1 MIYAHFNTGKPMTTK
16 PEMTLENV
24 CFRYDGSKE
33 AKGCIRIMNEKYE
46 TFIPSRIIFKGEI
59 GAYYRIYKN
68 KRDVGNELFLRYK
81 LLSPSDYL
89 LLLSA
94 PESQAH
100 TDLGITDKDKV
111 NGIVESQAHLLTEK
125 DLIVGNRFECK
136 EEFIYEGNIFYYK
149 GRIYDCRIGGR
160 IRSANGFDFR
170 FDALTDLN
178 RHFKLDSQ
186 PPVMEGKE
194 ESDSKLI
201 DTAKKLAKAISDQKQ
216 MQDNLEASIS
226 KTEKLSEILT
236 VEQANIVQEIMT
248 EVFTEYNKILSSL
261 QSEVE
266 QLKGALQELVD
277 IQNGPPLEQHKNEWQ
292 EVMDKCYSI
301 LSK

>member
-1 MIYAHFNTGKPMTTK
+1 MTTK
-16 PEMTLENV
+16 TEMTLENV

-33 AKGCIRIMNEKYE
+33 AKECFCAFREKTKCLWSPQEGMIYGIVDNKPKIDFAPVIG
-46 TFIPSRIIFKGEI
+46 FIEI
-59 GAYYRIYKN
+59 
-68 KRDVGNELFLRYK
+68 
-81 LLSPSDYL
+81 SPSDYL

-100 TDLGITDKDKV
+100 
-111 NGIVESQAHLLTEK
+111 LLTEK
-125 DLIVGNRFECK
+125 DRHELEYNMHSKGITWCPICK
-136 EEFIYEGNIFYYK
+136 EHFYNEVPFH
-149 GRIYDCRIGGR
+149 IIE
-160 IRSANGFDFR
+160 S
-170 FDALTDLN
+170 
-178 RHFKLDSQ
+178 KLASQ

-216 MQDNLEASIS
+216 MQDNLESSVS

-236 VEQANIVQEIMT
+236 IEQANIVQEIMT
-248 EVFTEYNKILSSL
+248 EVFTEYNKILLSL

-266 QLKGALQELVD
+266 QLKGLLQELVD
-277 IQNGPPLEQHKNEWQ
+277 IQNGPPLEQHKNEWR
-292 EVMDKCYSI
+292 EIMDKCYSI